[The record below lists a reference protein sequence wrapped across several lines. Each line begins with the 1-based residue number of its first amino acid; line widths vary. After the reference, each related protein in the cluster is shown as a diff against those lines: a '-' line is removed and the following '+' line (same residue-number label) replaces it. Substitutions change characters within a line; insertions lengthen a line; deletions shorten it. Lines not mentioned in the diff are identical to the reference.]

1 MGLMEQL
8 GGMLGGAGGNMAGGN
23 AAGGAGGP
31 DLQQLL
37 GRFMGGGA
45 NFNDP
50 QSQDRRHFDQMVG
63 HASDDDLSTAFSQAA
78 RGVDA
83 HEYRDHVTPGV
94 GGTDP
99 LGALGGGGLSTIATA
114 LMGHLAGGGGANMAG
129 LLGKIPG
136 LSHTDPN
143 RMTSHEVASLAN
155 YTRQHH
161 PDAFGRAAAQV
172 GRQDPGMLQQLLGN
186 KAMMSAAAAM
196 ASRFMGGGR

>member
-8 GGMLGGAGGNMAGGN
+8 GGMLGGAGGN
-23 AAGGAGGP
+23 AAGGAGGAGGGA
-31 DLQQLL
+31 DVQQLL

-50 QSQDRRHFDQMVG
+50 HSQDRSALHGVVG
-63 HASDDDLSTAFSQAA
+63 HASDDDLTNTFSHAA
-78 RGVDA
+78 RNMDGA
-83 HEYRDHVTPGV
+83 AYRDHVTPGV

-99 LGALGGGGLSTIATA
+99 LGGLGQGGLGAIAGALRGNLGGGS
-114 LMGHLAGGGGANMAG
+114 GGGMAG
-129 LLGKIPG
+129 LLGKVPG

-143 RMTSHEVASLAN
+143 RMSSQEVAALAD

-172 GRQDPGMLQQLLGN
+172 GRQDPNLLQQLMGN
-186 KAMMSAAAAM
+186 PAMMSAAM
-196 ASRFMGGGR
+196 SLASKFMKR

>member
-1 MGLMEQL
+1 MGLMDQL
-8 GGMLGGAGGNMAGGN
+8 GGMLGNAGGNT
-23 AAGGAGGP
+23 AGGAAGV
-31 DLQQLL
+31 QQLL

-45 NFNDP
+45 DFNDP
-50 QSQDRRHFDQMVG
+50 QSQDRRHFEQMVG
-63 HASDDDLSTAFSQAA
+63 HASDDDLSSAFSQAA

-83 HEYRDHVTPGV
+83 NEYRDHVTPGV

-99 LGALGGGGLSTIATA
+99 LGALGGGGLGTIASA

-129 LLGKIPG
+129 LFGKIPG

-143 RMTSHEVASLAN
+143 RMTPHEVASLTD

-186 KAMMSAAAAM
+186 KAMMTAAAAM
-196 ASRFMGGGR
+196 ASRFMGSNR

>member
-8 GGMLGGAGGNMAGGN
+8 GGMMGGGSGSGASGAGGGG
-23 AAGGAGGP
+23 

-45 NFNDP
+45 NFQDP
-50 QSQDRRHFDQMVG
+50 QSQDRRHFDQMLG
-63 HASDDDLSTAFSQAA
+63 HASDDDLSSAFSHAA

-83 HEYRDHVTPGV
+83 REYRDHVTPGV

-99 LGALGGGGLSTIATA
+99 IGSLGGGGMGEIAGA
-114 LMGHLAGGGGANMAG
+114 LMSHLAGGGGANMAG
-129 LLGKIPG
+129 LVGKIPG

-143 RMTSHEVASLAN
+143 RMTPHEVASLAD

-172 GRQDPGMLQQLLGN
+172 GRKDPGMLQQLLGN
-186 KAMMSAAAAM
+186 KAMMAAAASM
-196 ASRFMGGGR
+196 ASKFLGGRR

>member
-8 GGMLGGAGGNMAGGN
+8 GGMLGGAGGN
-23 AAGGAGGP
+23 AAGGAGGAGGGA
-31 DLQQLL
+31 DVQQLL

-50 QSQDRRHFDQMVG
+50 HSQDRRHFEQMVG
-63 HASDDDLSTAFSQAA
+63 HASEEDLSSAFSHAA

-83 HEYRDHVTPGV
+83 NEYREHVTPGV

-99 LGALGGGGLSTIATA
+99 LGALGGGGLSTIAGA

-143 RMTSHEVASLAN
+143 RMTPREVASLAD

-172 GRQDPGMLQQLLGN
+172 GRQDPNLLQQLMGN
-186 KAMMSAAAAM
+186 PAMMSAAM
-196 ASRFMGGGR
+196 ALASKFTSRK